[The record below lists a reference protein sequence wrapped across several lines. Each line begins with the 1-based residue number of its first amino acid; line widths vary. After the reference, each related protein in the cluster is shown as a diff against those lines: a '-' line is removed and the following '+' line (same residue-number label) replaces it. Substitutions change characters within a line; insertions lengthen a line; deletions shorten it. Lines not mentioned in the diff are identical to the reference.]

1 MIENFG
7 DKINSSGLDKNPENI
22 NRNGR
27 PVSIKAQLKD
37 LLESEGNLTITA
49 NQVVQIKDSGDIVIK
64 VPTQMQMA
72 MKLSSWAMSKKGND
86 SLKAL
91 QMIME
96 QIDGKPNQNHQISGD
111 PDNPLE
117 IKTGFASEKQE
128 EEFNEFL
135 KKKYKFKE

>member
-1 MIENFG
+1 MA
-7 DKINSSGLDKNPENI
+7 KIGEDKNIGKATRFPHNDPTKG
-22 NRNGR
+22 GR
-27 PVSIKAQLKD
+27 KPSIKNQLVD

-49 NQVVQIKDSGDIVIK
+49 NQVVQIKDNGDVIIK

-96 QIDGKPNQNHQISGD
+96 QIDGKPTQPIEQTN
-111 PDNPLE
+111 DN
-117 IKTGFASEKQE
+117 IQTII
-128 EEFNEFL
+128 
-135 KKKYKFKE
+135 FKEIAGTDN

>member
-7 DKINSSGLDKNPENI
+7 NKINSSGLDKNPENI

-37 LLESEGNLTITA
+37 ILESEGNLTIQA
-49 NQVVQIKDSGDIVIK
+49 NQVVQIKDNGDVIIK

-96 QIDGKPNQNHQISGD
+96 QIDGKPTQPIEQQTENIQTI
-111 PDNPLE
+111 
-117 IKTGFASEKQE
+117 I
-128 EEFNEFL
+128 
-135 KKKYKFKE
+135 FKEIAGKDN

>member
-7 DKINSSGLDKNPENI
+7 DKINTNGFDKRPEDSLKG
-22 NRNGR
+22 GR
-27 PVSIKAQLKD
+27 KPSIKNQLID
-37 LLESEGNLTITA
+37 ILESEGNLTIVA
-49 NQVVQIKDSGDIVIK
+49 NQVVQIKDNGDVVIK

-96 QIDGKPNQNHQISGD
+96 QIDGKPTQPIEQTN
-111 PDNPLE
+111 DNVQT
-117 IKTGFASEKQE
+117 II
-128 EEFNEFL
+128 
-135 KKKYKFKE
+135 FKEIAGKDN

>member
-7 DKINSSGLDKNPENI
+7 DKINSSGLDKKPENI

-27 PVSIKAQLKD
+27 PVSIKTQLKD

-91 QMIME
+91 QMIID
-96 QIDGKPNQNHQISGD
+96 QVDGKGQQTINHNVGNFDISQLYD
-111 PDNPLE
+111 
-117 IKTGFASEKQE
+117 SED
-128 EEFNEFL
+128 
-135 KKKYKFKE
+135 KEA

>member
-7 DKINSSGLDKNPENI
+7 DNI
-22 NRNGR
+22 NTNGFDKR
-27 PVSIKAQLKD
+27 PEDRVKGGRKPSIKTQLID
-37 LLESEGNLTITA
+37 ILESEGNLTIQA
-49 NQVVQIKDSGDIVIK
+49 NQVVQIKDNGDIVIK

-96 QIDGKPNQNHQISGD
+96 QIDGKPTQPIEQTN
-111 PDNPLE
+111 DN
-117 IKTGFASEKQE
+117 IQTII
-128 EEFNEFL
+128 
-135 KKKYKFKE
+135 FKEIAGTDN

>member
-7 DKINSSGLDKNPENI
+7 NKINSSGLDKNPENI

-37 LLESEGNLTITA
+37 ILESEGNLTIQA
-49 NQVVQIKDSGDIVIK
+49 NQVVQIKDSGDVVIK

-96 QIDGKPNQNHQISGD
+96 QIDGKPTQPIEQTN
-111 PDNPLE
+111 DNVQT
-117 IKTGFASEKQE
+117 II
-128 EEFNEFL
+128 
-135 KKKYKFKE
+135 FKEIAGTDN

>member
-1 MIENFG
+1 MA
-7 DKINSSGLDKNPENI
+7 KKVLSGADNTNGFQKNPENI

-37 LLESEGNLTITA
+37 ILESEGNLTIQA
-49 NQVVQIKDSGDIVIK
+49 NQVVQIKDNGDVVIK

-96 QIDGKPNQNHQISGD
+96 QIDGKPTQPIEQTN
-111 PDNPLE
+111 DNVQT
-117 IKTGFASEKQE
+117 II
-128 EEFNEFL
+128 
-135 KKKYKFKE
+135 FKEIAGKDN

>member
-1 MIENFG
+1 MAKFG
-7 DKINSSGLDKNPENI
+7 KDIDPMVGVRFGEGQDPTKG
-22 NRNGR
+22 GR
-27 PVSIKAQLKD
+27 PVSIKNQLKD

-96 QIDGKPNQNHQISGD
+96 QIDGKPTQPIEQTN
-111 PDNPLE
+111 DNVQT
-117 IKTGFASEKQE
+117 II
-128 EEFNEFL
+128 
-135 KKKYKFKE
+135 FKEIAGTDN

>member
-1 MIENFG
+1 MA
-7 DKINSSGLDKNPENI
+7 KKVLSGVDNTNGFQKNPENI

-37 LLESEGNLTITA
+37 ILESEGNLTIQA
-49 NQVVQIKDSGDIVIK
+49 NQVIQIKDNGDVVIK

-96 QIDGKPNQNHQISGD
+96 QIDGKPTQPIEQTN
-111 PDNPLE
+111 DN
-117 IKTGFASEKQE
+117 IQTII
-128 EEFNEFL
+128 
-135 KKKYKFKE
+135 FKEIAGKDN

>member
-1 MIENFG
+1 MA
-7 DKINSSGLDKNPENI
+7 KKVLSGADNTNGFQKNPENI

-27 PVSIKAQLKD
+27 PVSIKTQLKD
-37 LLESEGNLTITA
+37 ILESEGNLTIQA
-49 NQVVQIKDSGDIVIK
+49 NQVIQIKDNGDVIIK

-96 QIDGKPNQNHQISGD
+96 QIDGKPTQPIEQQTENIQTI
-111 PDNPLE
+111 
-117 IKTGFASEKQE
+117 I
-128 EEFNEFL
+128 
-135 KKKYKFKE
+135 FKEIAGKDD

>member
-37 LLESEGNLTITA
+37 LLESDGNLTITA
-49 NQVVQIKDSGDIVIK
+49 NQVVQIKDSGDIIIK

-91 QMIME
+91 QMIID
-96 QIDGKPNQNHQISGD
+96 QVDGKAMQAVDITSNGKEISTAPTAINIGIVK
-111 PDNPLE
+111 PLDE
-117 IKTGFASEKQE
+117 
-128 EEFNEFL
+128 
-135 KKKYKFKE
+135 

>member
-1 MIENFG
+1 MA
-7 DKINSSGLDKNPENI
+7 KKVLSGADNTNGFQKNPENI

-27 PVSIKAQLKD
+27 PVSIKTQLKD

-96 QIDGKPNQNHQISGD
+96 QIDGKPTQPIEQTN
-111 PDNPLE
+111 DN
-117 IKTGFASEKQE
+117 IQTII
-128 EEFNEFL
+128 
-135 KKKYKFKE
+135 FKEIAGKDN

>member
-37 LLESEGNLTITA
+37 LLESDGNLTITA

-91 QMIME
+91 QMIID
-96 QIDGKPNQNHQISGD
+96 QVDGKAMQAVDITSNGKEISTAPTAINIGIVK
-111 PDNPLE
+111 PLDE
-117 IKTGFASEKQE
+117 
-128 EEFNEFL
+128 
-135 KKKYKFKE
+135 

>member
-7 DKINSSGLDKNPENI
+7 NKINSSGLDKNPENI

-37 LLESEGNLTITA
+37 ILESEGNLTIQA
-49 NQVVQIKDSGDIVIK
+49 NQVIQIKDNGDVVIK

-96 QIDGKPNQNHQISGD
+96 QIDGKPTQPIEQTN
-111 PDNPLE
+111 DNVQT
-117 IKTGFASEKQE
+117 II
-128 EEFNEFL
+128 
-135 KKKYKFKE
+135 FKEIAGTDN

>member
-7 DKINSSGLDKNPENI
+7 NKINSSGLDKNPENI

-37 LLESEGNLTITA
+37 ILESEGNLTITA
-49 NQVVQIKDSGDIVIK
+49 NQVVQIKDSGDVVIK

-96 QIDGKPNQNHQISGD
+96 QIDGKPTQPIEQTN
-111 PDNPLE
+111 DNVQT
-117 IKTGFASEKQE
+117 II
-128 EEFNEFL
+128 
-135 KKKYKFKE
+135 FKEIAGKDN

>member
-27 PVSIKAQLKD
+27 PVSIKNQLKD

-49 NQVVQIKDSGDIVIK
+49 NQVVQIKDNGDVIIK

-96 QIDGKPNQNHQISGD
+96 QIDGKPTQPIEQTN
-111 PDNPLE
+111 DN
-117 IKTGFASEKQE
+117 IQTII
-128 EEFNEFL
+128 
-135 KKKYKFKE
+135 FKEIAGTDN